1 LSVSGARAPD
11 AGSHRAVAAQRPG
24 AEGASRVAT
33 EAVAPATARRW
44 WGWAAGERETPLAP
58 ALARLLDDAL
68 GLDGQERPAVAL
80 EQVALRAPTLN
91 KRARTRLEAV
101 VGAEWV
107 RDDHAT
113 RVQHCGGRS
122 YLDLVT
128 LRAGRPRGAPDAVVY
143 PDSHEAVLALLA
155 ICAAE
160 RVAVVPYGGGTSVTG
175 GLAPTFGGQHA
186 VVSLDLARLSGL
198 LSVDQPSLTVTAAAG
213 TRAPVLEA
221 ALAEQAMTLG
231 HYPDSFE
238 LVSIG
243 GCAATR
249 SVGQA
254 ASGYG
259 RIDQAI
265 QGVRFATPA
274 GELAPAALP
283 ASASGPALRELIVG
297 SEGTLGVI
305 TGLLLRVRPRPA
317 HQLYEGIA
325 FESFESAAEALRVA
339 VQDEATPDIV
349 RLTDEIATSVALAAG
364 EGGRR
369 SSPLR
374 GGSLRRRGQ
383 VLLIVGWEGQS
394 DSLARRRLHAM
405 TLLRRGGGVPIGQA
419 AGRAWAASR
428 FAGPHIRDEL
438 IARGVFVEQF
448 ETAAPWSRLSAV
460 RAAVLNALFG
470 SLGSIGTPP
479 LLGCQLAHVYP
490 TGASLTFTAWAR
502 AREGEEEEQWRIAK
516 EAAGTAIV
524 GAGATISHHHGVGRD
539 HVAWAAAELG
549 ELGVATLRALKAQLD
564 PAGVMNP
571 GKLIAGG

>member
-1 LSVSGARAPD
+1 LAAEDVLT
-11 AGSHRAVAAQRPG
+11 AAQP
-24 AEGASRVAT
+24 
-33 EAVAPATARRW
+33 RW
-44 WGWAAGERETPLAP
+44 WGWAAGGREAPLAP

-68 GLDGQERPAVAL
+68 GLDGRERPAVAL
-80 EQVALRAPTLN
+80 EEVTLRAPTLT
-91 KRARTRLEAV
+91 KRTRTRLEAI
-101 VGAEWV
+101 VGGEWV
-107 RDDHAT
+107 RSDHAS
-113 RVQHCGGRS
+113 RVLHCGGRS

-143 PDSHEAVLALLA
+143 PDSHEAVLAVLA
-155 ICAAE
+155 LCASE
-160 RVAVVPYGGGTSVTG
+160 RVAVVPFGGGTSVTG

-198 LSVDQPSLTVTAAAG
+198 LSVDAPSLTVTAASG

-221 ALAEQAMTLG
+221 ALAEHALTLG

-238 LVSIG
+238 LVTIG

-297 SEGTLGVI
+297 SEGVLGVI

-317 HQLYEGIA
+317 HQLYEGVA
-325 FESFESAAEALRVA
+325 FESFEAGAEALRVA
-339 VQDEATPDIV
+339 VQDEAAPDIV
-349 RLTDEIATSVALAAG
+349 RLTDEIATSIALAGG

-369 SSPLR
+369 RSPLR
-374 GGSLRRRGQ
+374 GGGLRHRGE

-394 DSLARRRLHAM
+394 STIARRRLHAM
-405 TLLRRGGGVPIGQA
+405 TLLRRGGGVALGEAP
-419 AGRAWAASR
+419 GRAWAASR
-428 FAGPHIRDEL
+428 FAGPSVRDEL
-438 IARGVFVEQF
+438 IARGIFVEQF
-448 ETAAPWSRLSAV
+448 ETAVPWSRLGAV
-460 RAAVLNALFG
+460 RAGVLNALFG
-470 SLGSIGTPP
+470 SLGSLGTPP
-479 LLGCQLAHVYP
+479 LLGCQVAHVYP
-490 TGASLTFTAWAR
+490 TGASLTFTALAR

-516 EAAGTAIV
+516 EAAGTAVV

-571 GKLIAGG
+571 GKLIAGA